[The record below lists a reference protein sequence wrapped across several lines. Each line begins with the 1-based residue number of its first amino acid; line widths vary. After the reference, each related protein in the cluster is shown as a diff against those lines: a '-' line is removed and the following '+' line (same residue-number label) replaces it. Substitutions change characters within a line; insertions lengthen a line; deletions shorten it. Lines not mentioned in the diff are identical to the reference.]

1 MTLEEMVGHVRR
13 YSRTTESSHS
23 NDVVIG
29 HINDG
34 QREFAK
40 EGAGIWKENYL
51 SLSPMFDVKDNF
63 YFKVTLATASASFP
77 INASSSAFLDITGAS
92 VAAFMASSLQGTW
105 VAASATW
112 SSASWLFTITI
123 PGEANIAISS
133 PLGTTY
139 IDATD
144 MLFGGG
150 GSQADSAW
158 VGSFPEDCT
167 VRASLPTGYY
177 AMAHVEWDKSTLTP
191 APFDIFMSPEMTGD
205 PEWYDIKNKNI
216 WLYPVPDEQKLL
228 HVYYRSL
235 PTDFGAFSATGS
247 GSFSASSSLDAEVQM
262 APVFYAASQL
272 AEQNFEKE
280 VADRMY
286 ARYRKMVTDYKQNF
300 HNANPQMF
308 TNPAVSHL
316 WYKVTMP

>member
-1 MTLEEMVGHVRR
+1 MILEDMVGNARR
-13 YSRTTESSHS
+13 LSRTTESSHS

-29 HINDG
+29 WVNEG
-34 QREFAK
+34 QRQFCM
-40 EGAGIWKENYL
+40 EGAAPWAENYL
-51 SLSPMFDVKDNF
+51 SLSPMFDAKSNF
-63 YFKVTLATASASFP
+63 YFKIALATASASFP
-77 INASSSAFLDITGAS
+77 VNASASNMMDATGAS
-92 VAAFMASSLQGTW
+92 VAAALASSVQGTW
-105 VAASATW
+105 VGATVNW
-112 SSASWLFTITI
+112 ATASWVFTISI
-123 PGEANIAISS
+123 PGEASIDVAAPTGI
-133 PLGTTY
+133 TY

-158 VGSFPEDCT
+158 VGTFPEDCT

-177 AMAHVEWDKSTLTP
+177 AMEHVEWDKSALTP
-191 APFDIFMSPEMTGD
+191 APFDIFMSPEMIGD
-205 PEWYDIKNKNI
+205 PEYYAVKNKNI

-235 PTDFGAFSATGS
+235 PTDFGAYSATGS
-247 GSFSASSSLDAEVQM
+247 GSFSASSSLDPEVQM
-262 APVFYAASQL
+262 APVFYAASML
-272 AEQNFEKE
+272 AEQNFEKD

-286 ARYRKMVTDYKQNF
+286 ARYKKMALEYKQNF

-308 TNPAVSHL
+308 TNPPVSRL